1 MFCLDTDMIVA
12 FLRDDAAAI
21 KKLKQLQMSGTDI
34 AVTTVTLSELY
45 KGAFLSVKRDAG
57 IAFVNEFLE
66 GIALLTQNKLSCL
79 LFGQDYALLKNKGLL
94 TGEMDL
100 MIASICKAHDCV
112 LVTRNIKD
120 FKNIPELMIEK
131 W

>member
-1 MFCLDTDMIVA
+1 MDTDLVIS
-12 FLRDDAAAI
+12 FLRGYADAV
-21 KKLKQLQMSGTDI
+21 KKVVQLQRSSADLSITSI
-34 AVTTVTLSELY
+34 TLCELY
-45 KGAFLSVKRDAG
+45 RGAFLSSDKEKNLSLANQF
-57 IAFVNEFLE
+57 IE
-66 GIALLTQNKLSCL
+66 GVTLLTQDKLSCL
-79 LFGQDYALLKNKGLL
+79 FFGQDYALLKNKGLQ

-120 FKNIPELMIEK
+120 FRNIPNLMIEK